1 MSGLG
6 GQGGGRAG
14 FEGGGDRRRGAP
26 GRSWGDTWRVSYESP
41 EYEVERR
48 MGEIEIR
55 RYEPYVVAETCV
67 SGSLERAGTGAFR
80 RLAGY
85 IFGGNSTVAGEST
98 KIAMTTPVTQER
110 VGDEFR
116 VRFMMPSSYDLET
129 LPTPNDDR
137 VMLERVDAQ
146 RLAAIRYR
154 GRWSKAGYERHL
166 EALEETLA
174 ANGVPSVGE
183 PIWARY
189 DPPWTP
195 WFLRRNEVLI
205 AVDEPSGSAS

>member
-1 MSGLG
+1 
-6 GQGGGRAG
+6 
-14 FEGGGDRRRGAP
+14 
-26 GRSWGDTWRVSYESP
+26 VSYESP

-48 MGEIEIR
+48 IGEIEVR

-67 SGSLERAGTGAFR
+67 GGSLERAGTGAFR

-85 IFGGNSTVAGEST
+85 IFGGNKTAAGGST

-110 VGDEFR
+110 FGDEFR
-116 VRFMMPSSYDLET
+116 VRFMMPSEYDIES
-129 LPTPNDDR
+129 LPAPSDDR
-137 VMLERVDAQ
+137 VRLAQ
-146 RLAAIRYR
+146 VGARRLAAIRYR

-166 EALEETLA
+166 AELQAVLA
-174 ANGVPSVGE
+174 VNGLTAHGE

-195 WFLRRNEVLI
+195 WFLRRNEVLV
-205 AVDEPSGSAS
+205 AVDQPSGVAS